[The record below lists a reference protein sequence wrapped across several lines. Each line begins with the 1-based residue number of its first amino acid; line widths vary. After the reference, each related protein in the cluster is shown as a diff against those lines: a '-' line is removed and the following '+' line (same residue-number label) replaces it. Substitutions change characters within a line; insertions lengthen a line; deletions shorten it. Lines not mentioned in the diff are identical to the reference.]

1 MVELAFV
8 TKMAGTDHKQ
18 ELLLLT
24 EGPSAILVDPQSGD
38 DIGMAARAM
47 ANFGLIGLR
56 ILSQTQRQK
65 AQRRVPP
72 IYPTLRDAMDDLSSR
87 KC

>member
-1 MVELAFV
+1 
-8 TKMAGTDHKQ
+8 MAGTDHKQ

-24 EGPSAILVDPQSGD
+24 EGPSVILVEPQSGEN
-38 DIGMAARAM
+38 IGMAARAM
-47 ANFGLIGLR
+47 TNFGLIELR
-56 ILSQTQRQK
+56 IVSQTQRQK
-65 AQRRVPP
+65 AQRQVPP